1 MALKL
6 HISPIDLDKIDFD
19 NVMNLENELTK
30 YLVELKK
37 G

>member
-6 HISPIDLDKIDFD
+6 HINPSDLIGLDFD
-19 NVMNLENELTK
+19 NVMYLENELTK